1 MWPDSKTRPVGEK
14 TFSQEDQRLFAL
26 VSSDFNPM
34 HMDAI
39 AARRLMTGR
48 QVVHGMH
55 ILITAIE
62 CWQNENNAYPVS
74 ISCSFGNP
82 VSVGDTVIFTQHY
95 REANA
100 VAIEASVNGLLC
112 SQVVI
117 TTEQEGSQDRLD
129 SDSVEPNP
137 SKEIFRFENL
147 ENPLEEAAEFHLD
160 RKYAVRPNTAD
171 FSIQFPQAYR
181 YLGKERVAA
190 ISALSYFVGMICPG
204 LHSVFSS
211 VSLDLN
217 RSEESEGLLTFS
229 VQKYDARVGLFDIS
243 FQGSVHGSLKAFL
256 RPSPQKQPSLKH
268 LSEHVV
274 AEEFRGTRSLVIG
287 GSRGLGEIT
296 AKILAAGG
304 GDVVITYASGLED
317 ARKVVDEINDGG
329 MSKCEM
335 LKLDL
340 TTDSFDLLGIDRNS
354 LDAVYFF
361 ATPRIARKK
370 AEIFEPRLFQE
381 FCAMY
386 VEKFYELCI
395 YLEASTA
402 ERKIRVYFPSSVYVS
417 ERPKGMTE
425 YAMAKSAAEV
435 LMEEIN
441 RSFRKLS
448 VSYTRLP
455 RLNTDQTSS
464 IVKISSESN
473 LEALLP
479 VVRSLNK

>member
-1 MWPDSKTRPVGEK
+1 MPPDSKTRPIGEK

-26 VSSDFNPM
+26 VSSDVNPM

-82 VSVGDTVIFTQHY
+82 VSVGDRVIFTQHD

-100 VAIEASVNGLLC
+100 VAIEARVNGLLC
-112 SQVVI
+112 SQIVI
-117 TTEQEGSQDRLD
+117 TAAQETLQGRSD
-129 SDSVEPNP
+129 SDSVENTS

-147 ENPLEEAAEFHLD
+147 ANPLDEAAEFHLD
-160 RKYAVRPNTAD
+160 REYAVRPNSAD

-211 VSLDLN
+211 LSLGLAGG
-217 RSEESEGLLTFS
+217 EENEGLLTFS
-229 VQKYDARVGLFDIS
+229 VRKYDARVGLFDIS
-243 FQGSVHGSLKAFL
+243 FQGCIHGNIKAFL
-256 RPSPQKQPSLKH
+256 RPPPQKQPSLKD
-268 LSEHVV
+268 LAEHVV
-274 AEEFRGTRSLVIG
+274 PEEFRGTRSLVIG

-317 ARKVVDEINDGG
+317 ARKVMDEINNGG

-340 TTDSFDLLGIDRNS
+340 TTDSFDSMGIDRNS

-370 AEIFEPRLFQE
+370 AEIFEPRLFHE
-381 FCAMY
+381 FCEMY
-386 VEKFYELCI
+386 VEKFYELCV
-395 YLEASTA
+395 YLEANTA
-402 ERKIRVYFPSSVYVS
+402 EKKIRVYFPSSVFIS
-417 ERPKGMTE
+417 ERPKGMAE

-435 LMEEIN
+435 LIEEIN

-464 IVKISSESN
+464 ILKISTESN